1 MFSQSLPGTLRPAFF
16 LALIAILAWG
26 TFDRSGRAQ
35 APSATPAWEYHSVGI
50 EFATL
55 PAKLTELGN
64 DGWEVVTVLHT
75 DQTVE
80 NQADDNKPHLLARRI
95 EVIAKRPRSR

>member
-1 MFSQSLPGTLRPAFF
+1 MTPLFPTDRPRPLFGMALLAIVVWGAISL
-16 LALIAILAWG
+16 
-26 TFDRSGRAQ
+26 SGRAQ
-35 APSATPAWEYHSVGI
+35 APAAHSAWDYHSVGI

-80 NQADDNKPHLLARRI
+80 NQGGDDKPHLLARRVEI
-95 EVIAKRPRSR
+95 IAKRPRTR